1 MTGRKG
7 GTVGPLLRA
16 SAGEEPLKL
25 RRVKLPAFIQR
36 TRASNPQGPS
46 TFASTV
52 VDDAVREEAGADL
65 VLDDS
70 APTDG
75 RPIEQ
80 LPTIG
85 HIGRYALKYRL
96 GEGGLG
102 TVYGALDPLLSREIA
117 VKMLHVDVPAQHR
130 KALEASFL
138 QEARAAAGLN
148 HPHIVTVHDAG
159 ASEQGLYIAM
169 ERLKGAD
176 LRQLLQRGWRPE
188 PVQAA
193 TIVRRVADALAY
205 AHDKGVV
212 HCDVKPANIFMVGR
226 TSPKVLDFG
235 IARVGHAP
243 GGQPHS
249 AFAAG
254 SPYYMAPEQLN
265 GGPVDRRSDVYA
277 LGAVLYELLSGR
289 KPFSGGTLDD
299 IVDAALHREPVPL
312 GELNRKLPPGL
323 VAIVHRALNKDPAQ
337 RFRSA
342 RRLSQ
347 ALRLWSAEQPAP
359 RRFALPFGL
368 GWHHGAMAA
377 VLAGAIGV
385 AAAWWPALQH
395 ADSPPVVEAGSALP
409 ASAEP
414 ASAAATALAAASAA
428 VPEAQPAPA
437 AASEAASAPDD
448 AAAAALALAAAAS
461 APSQRPAAAP
471 REPKPREA
479 RKTTATVPPAA
490 TGLLHIAVSPWGEV
504 EVDGRPAGTT
514 PPLNKLALPEGTHSV
529 TIRNADFPPLQ
540 ATVKISAG
548 EPAVLKHRFGS

>member
-1 MTGRKG
+1 VTGRKRA
-7 GTVGPLLRA
+7 TPGPLLRA
-16 SAGEEPLKL
+16 STAVGALKL
-25 RRVKLPAFIQR
+25 RRVKLLAFIQR
-36 TRASNPQGPS
+36 QRANNPQGPS

-52 VDDAVREEAGADL
+52 ADHRAREDAGADL

-75 RPIEQ
+75 RPVEQ

-117 VKMLHVDVPAQHR
+117 VKMLHVDVPAEHR
-130 KALEASFL
+130 AALEASFL

-159 ASEQGLYIAM
+159 ASAQGLYIAM

-176 LRQLLQRGWRPE
+176 LRQLLQRGWRPD

-235 IARVGHAP
+235 IARVAQAP
-243 GGQPHS
+243 GGTPHS
-249 AFAAG
+249 AFTAG
-254 SPYYMAPEQLN
+254 SPYYMAPEQLS
-265 GGPVDRRSDVYA
+265 GGPIDKRCDVYA

-289 KPFSGGTLDD
+289 KPFSGGSLDD
-299 IVDAALHREPVPL
+299 IVDAALHQAPVPL
-312 GELNRKLPPGL
+312 GELNKKLPPGL
-323 VAIVHRALNKDPAQ
+323 VAIVHRALAKDPAQ

-342 RRLSQ
+342 RRLAQ
-347 ALRLWSAEQPAP
+347 ALRLWSAEQPEP
-359 RRFALPFGL
+359 RRGRLPFGL
-368 GWHHGAMAA
+368 GWPH
-377 VLAGAIGV
+377 
-385 AAAWWPALQH
+385 
-395 ADSPPVVEAGSALP
+395 
-409 ASAEP
+409 
-414 ASAAATALAAASAA
+414 
-428 VPEAQPAPA
+428 
-437 AASEAASAPDD
+437 
-448 AAAAALALAAAAS
+448 LAAAAMLVSAAGVAFNLAAGWRADPIEAKATLPAVSS
-461 APSQRPAAAP
+461 APAVPAAAP
-471 REPKPREA
+471 LPTAAPEPAALAAPSPAAEPAAAEAGTVPPVASVAEAPHPAPSPALSASRERKPREA
-479 RKTTATVPPAA
+479 RKPVAAAVPPAA
-490 TGLLHIAVSPWGEV
+490 TGKLHLAISPWGEV
-504 EVDGRPAGTT
+504 EVDGRAAGST
-514 PPLNKLALPEGTHSV
+514 PPLNHLTLPEGTHSV

-540 ATVKISAG
+540 ATVKIVAG

>member
-1 MTGRKG
+1 
-7 GTVGPLLRA
+7 
-16 SAGEEPLKL
+16 
-25 RRVKLPAFIQR
+25 
-36 TRASNPQGPS
+36 
-46 TFASTV
+46 
-52 VDDAVREEAGADL
+52 
-65 VLDDS
+65 
-70 APTDG
+70 
-75 RPIEQ
+75 
-80 LPTIG
+80 
-85 HIGRYALKYRL
+85 
-96 GEGGLG
+96 
-102 TVYGALDPLLSREIA
+102 
-117 VKMLHVDVPAQHR
+117 
-130 KALEASFL
+130 
-138 QEARAAAGLN
+138 
-148 HPHIVTVHDAG
+148 
-159 ASEQGLYIAM
+159 
-169 ERLKGAD
+169 
-176 LRQLLQRGWRPE
+176 
-188 PVQAA
+188 
-193 TIVRRVADALAY
+193 
-205 AHDKGVV
+205 VV

-235 IARVGHAP
+235 IARVGHSS

-265 GGPVDRRSDVYA
+265 GGPVDRRCDVYA

-359 RRFALPFGL
+359 RMSALPFGL
-368 GWHHGAMAA
+368 GWQHLAMAA

-395 ADSPPVVEAGSALP
+395 ADSPPAVEASSALP
-409 ASAEP
+409 ASAAEP

-428 VPEAQPAPA
+428 VAETQPAPA
-437 AASEAASAPDD
+437 VASEAASAPDG
-448 AAAAALALAAAAS
+448 APALAVTAAS
-461 APSQRPAAAP
+461 PTNPQRPAAAP

-479 RKTTATVPPAA
+479 RKTTATTAA
-490 TGLLHIAVSPWGEV
+490 ATTGLLHIAVSPWGDV